1 MNKLTLKKNKSP
13 NLKIPSFVVDGE
25 LHNKLNQFELTKLLN
40 KHNFTLI
47 LGKAGQ
53 GKSSLEIGFLQTPSL
68 FKSVFHNII
77 LFCPINSR
85 QSLKNDFWGK
95 NLPDDQ
101 IYDEL
106 TYETLQQA
114 YDVAQENASEGFKT
128 LIIMDDVQKYLK
140 DNDIQKLL
148 LHMVNNRRHAQ
159 LSIHLLCQNYYTI
172 PKQVRMALT
181 NLFIFKV
188 SKPELSNIFN
198 EQVEIPN
205 EIFNNILQMSY
216 KNKHDFIFIDTNTK
230 KIFLNWDE
238 IIIHDL

>member
-1 MNKLTLKKNKSP
+1 MNIKLKKNKTP
-13 NLKIPSFVVDGE
+13 NLKIPSFNVDGE
-25 LHNKLNQFELTKLLN
+25 LHTKLNDFELTKLIN

-53 GKSSLEIGFLQTPSL
+53 GKSSLEIGLLQTKSL
-68 FKSVFHNII
+68 FKSVYHNII
-77 LFCPINSR
+77 LFCPMNSR
-85 QSLKNDFWGK
+85 QSLKNDFWGN

-101 IYDEL
+101 IFDEL
-106 TYETLQQA
+106 TIDTLQYA
-114 YDVAQENASEGFKT
+114 YDIAQENALEGFKT

-159 LSIHLLCQNYYTI
+159 LSIHLLCQNYFTI

-181 NLFIFKV
+181 NLFVFKV

-198 EQVEIPN
+198 ELVEIPN
-205 EIFNNILQMSY
+205 DIFNNIVQIAY
-216 KNKHDFIFIDTNTK
+216 KNKHDFIFIDCNTK
-230 KIFLNWDE
+230 RIFLNWDE
-238 IIIHDL
+238 IIIENL